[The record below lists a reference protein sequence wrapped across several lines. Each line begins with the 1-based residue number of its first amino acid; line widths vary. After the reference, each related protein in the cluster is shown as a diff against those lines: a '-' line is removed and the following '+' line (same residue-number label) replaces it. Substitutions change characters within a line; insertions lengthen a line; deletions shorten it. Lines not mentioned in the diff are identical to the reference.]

1 MSVFDCSALLAMTF
15 AEEGETA
22 ARARLA
28 GGSISLVNVGETI
41 GKLVRKGMSPDLATQ
56 TVKDFGLDW
65 LAPDDAQA
73 IRVGQLGA
81 INDLSLADR
90 FCIALA
96 EARDEPLV
104 TADQDWR
111 PLDLSVPIDFIRSR
125 PV

>member
-15 AEEGETA
+15 AEEGENS

-41 GKLVRKGMSPDLATQ
+41 GKLVRKGMSLDLATE
-56 TVKDFGLDW
+56 TVRDFALDW

-73 IRVGQLGA
+73 IRVGELAA
-81 INDLSLADR
+81 IDNLSLADR

-104 TADQDWR
+104 TTDQDWR
-111 PLDLSVPIDFIRSR
+111 PLDLSVTIDFIRSR
-125 PV
+125 PI